1 MYMALFWKWLCDL
14 SALHDVQYKVIS
26 PYLGW
31 QKQSPALNELI
42 YTGQDIPIIYFEK
55 YIYSN
60 FARMIVSVLLHMY
73 YSVLIGRD
81 VVLFKLEKEEKGTKS
96 LPKEENNKEMTSKK
110 ELLQLCKTD
119 LSAQAANHACNK
131 FNNLINNKV
140 KALHL
145 EGKVH

>member
-1 MYMALFWKWLCDL
+1 
-14 SALHDVQYKVIS
+14 
-26 PYLGW
+26 
-31 QKQSPALNELI
+31 
-42 YTGQDIPIIYFEK
+42 
-55 YIYSN
+55 
-60 FARMIVSVLLHMY
+60 MIVSVLLHMY

-119 LSAQAANHACNK
+119 LSAQAANHAWNK